1 MASAK
6 KKLDEYH
13 LKILRQLVTLPGNKE
28 CFDCHQRG
36 PTYVNVTIGS
46 FVCTTCSGMLRG
58 LTPPHRVKS
67 ISMATFTPEEVDF
80 VKARG
85 NEYCRRVWLGLCDTQ
100 LPTKDEQQIKD
111 FMIAKYER
119 KRYYLDPSVA
129 PTVNGN
135 SSGNMSPA
143 SKPST
148 PSAQTKVQSTVSTP
162 VPLPAPSIAP
172 HLPSLNV
179 KNNTSQVNNN
189 NNINSFT
196 SEPLFNADFSNLAN
210 VTPSDPFSSVSQA
223 NSSSVQASFAN
234 FDNNPIFSNMS
245 SSSTGV
251 AGVGEAA
258 IVPSEDRYAALKDLD
273 CQMKSQQQQQQQ
285 QQGSDTQTATQPDW
299 TGNGITNVWSA
310 PSVFSPLPGQT
321 TDNKMALNP
330 FTGGEG
336 TWGNVNS
343 FGANPFRSTRPEVV
357 WPAVANGQIPNG
369 FPTSQSLNFAP
380 SKVQWNS
387 DAISNP
393 FVHGSS
399 SAHTT
404 TGHHSSNPFL

>member
-85 NEYCRRVWLGLCDTQ
+85 NDYCRRVWLGLCDTQ

-148 PSAQTKVQSTVSTP
+148 PSAQTKVRSTVSTP
-162 VPLPAPSIAP
+162 VSLPTPSIAT

-196 SEPLFNADFSNLAN
+196 PEPLFNADFSNLAN

-223 NSSSVQASFAN
+223 NSSSVQPSFAN
-234 FDNNPIFSNMS
+234 FDNNPIFSNMP

-273 CQMKSQQQQQQQ
+273 SQMKSQQQQHQQ
-285 QQGSDTQTATQPDW
+285 QQGSDTQTATQSDW
-299 TGNGITNVWSA
+299 SNGITNVWSA
-310 PSVFSPLPGQT
+310 SSAFAPLSGQIT
-321 TDNKMALNP
+321 ENKMTLNP

-343 FGANPFRSTRPEVV
+343 FGANPFRNTRPEVV

-399 SAHTT
+399 AHTT

>member
-85 NEYCRRVWLGLCDTQ
+85 NDYCRRVWLGLCDTQ

-119 KRYYLDPSVA
+119 KRYYLDPSIA

-135 SSGNMSPA
+135 SSGSMSPA

-148 PSAQTKVQSTVSTP
+148 PSAQTKVQSTPVS
-162 VPLPAPSIAP
+162 LPTPSITTHP
-172 HLPSLNV
+172 PSSLNI

-189 NNINSFT
+189 NDINSFT
-196 SEPLFNADFSNLAN
+196 PEPLFNADFSNLAN
-210 VTPSDPFSSVSQA
+210 ATPSDPFSSVSQT
-223 NSSSVQASFAN
+223 NSSSVQSSFAN

-273 CQMKSQQQQQQQ
+273 CQMKSQQQQQ
-285 QQGSDTQTATQPDW
+285 GTDTQTATTQPDW
-299 TGNGITNVWSA
+299 SNGITNVWSA
-310 PSVFSPLPGQT
+310 PSVFAPLPGQAT
-321 TDNKMALNP
+321 ETKMTLNP
-330 FTGGEG
+330 FTGGEAS
-336 TWGNVNS
+336 WNSVNSVNS
-343 FGANPFRSTRPEVV
+343 FGANPFRNTRPEVV

-393 FVHGSS
+393 FVHGSGV
-399 SAHTT
+399 AHTT